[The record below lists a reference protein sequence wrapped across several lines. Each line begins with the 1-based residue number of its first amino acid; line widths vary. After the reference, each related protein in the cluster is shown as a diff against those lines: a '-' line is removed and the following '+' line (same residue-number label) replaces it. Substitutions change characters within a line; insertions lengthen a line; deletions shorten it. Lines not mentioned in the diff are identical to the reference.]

1 MILSVLFPVLLA
13 LLTLP
18 FTILRIILLG
28 TTILQPVFHPSSDTP
43 ILYSRDADPVPY
55 SSDQRSFDFQRYR
68 YGTCA
73 GTDGQVAKY
82 PYRYCMYLLS

>member
-28 TTILQPVFHPSSDTP
+28 ATILQLVYF
-43 ILYSRDADPVPY
+43 IQLLIRI
-55 SSDQRSFDFQRYR
+55 
-68 YGTCA
+68 YG
-73 GTDGQVAKY
+73 Y
-82 PYRYCMYLLS
+82 

>member
-28 TTILQPVFHPSSDTP
+28 RTNIPF
-43 ILYSRDADPVPY
+43 
-55 SSDQRSFDFQRYR
+55 
-68 YGTCA
+68 
-73 GTDGQVAKY
+73 
-82 PYRYCMYLLS
+82 

>member
-28 TTILQPVFHPSSDTP
+28 TTILQLVFQIPLL
-43 ILYSRDADPVPY
+43 IRRYSVHAMLNRFLTAVIKDLLIFNGTGTEPTD
-55 SSDQRSFDFQRYR
+55 RYP
-68 YGTCA
+68 
-73 GTDGQVAKY
+73 KY
-82 PYRYCMYLLS
+82 LCR